1 MRVIFG
7 DIIFEESPRIAKVM
21 RISGFVDVDGIGKA
35 ERIADELVSSFG
47 DYIIP
52 KIYDGEIQWMCDTN
66 IDIDLLSKL

>member
-21 RISGFVDVDGIGKA
+21 HVSGFLDIPKNA
-35 ERIADELVSSFG
+35 ECFADELVCDLG

-52 KIYDGEIQWMCDTN
+52 ETYDGEIQWMCDTN